1 MIPKPSR
8 HSRNPRSFVQATSE
22 KYSSLQAT
30 GKASS
35 VVPEVGRDRPANACA
50 MRFKPSVVYM
60 LFDPRPP
67 FRIEQ
72 SYLGG
77 TDPEQSLFGRKND
90 QDLGNMIDGF
100 QGLEKRARKK
110 KRAWM

>member
-1 MIPKPSR
+1 
-8 HSRNPRSFVQATSE
+8 
-22 KYSSLQAT
+22 
-30 GKASS
+30 
-35 VVPEVGRDRPANACA
+35 VPEVGHDRPANACA

-72 SYLGG
+72 SHLGG

-90 QDLGNMIDGF
+90 EDLGNMIDGF

-110 KRAWM
+110 KSLDVDF